1 MWHSVHSAYWV
12 YLLLWDFVLTHF
24 FRHCVDIPASVRLV
38 WMILAYPTTETP
50 SSVVFAAQSVQT
62 VEADTTLTEVTRSVQ
77 PMVIRDL
84 LFGAGG
90 TSINVHMPYPK
101 LGKFSYQRV
110 SEVSMWNVPLWGAEL
125 CCRFKHINVKYCIL
139 KWWYPIIILY

>member
-1 MWHSVHSAYWV
+1 MAFRTLGILS
-12 YLLLWDFVLTHF
+12 LLIVVRLCVNSFI
-24 FRHCVDIPASVRLV
+24 RHCVDIPASVRWV

-110 SEVSMWNVPLWGAEL
+110 SEVSM
-125 CCRFKHINVKYCIL
+125 
-139 KWWYPIIILY
+139 